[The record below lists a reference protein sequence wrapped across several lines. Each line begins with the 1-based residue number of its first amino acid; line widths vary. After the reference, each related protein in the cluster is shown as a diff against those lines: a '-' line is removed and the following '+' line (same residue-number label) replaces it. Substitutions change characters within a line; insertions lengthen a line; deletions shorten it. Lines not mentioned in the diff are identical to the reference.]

1 MKKCKNCGGP
11 IGAARLKANPDA
23 EICAKCIMN
32 ARGKEYDETFDDI
45 EVLEVPEEL
54 KQKLR
59 NRSAKINQEKESW
72 EKEKE
77 QSQIKFQEKFI
88 HEKEELLEKQRQVE
102 QENSELLSMLK
113 NLKKELNRCV
123 LNKEELV
130 EKLVQAEQ
138 EYSELLS
145 MLKNI
150 KKELNRYVLQNKLSN
165 LQKNQI
171 ILYENPNR
179 YTQKS
184 PLLVGRAVI
193 ETNTYT
199 LAAWS
204 NVDDKGKRYWSG
216 YLNSPAIWS
225 NVSVKGQRYWS
236 GYLNEPNEHK
246 DGKSSNRRIWFEK
259 KSENFIGQ
267 ISFGFVDYD
276 IKLKL
281 CTHPTTQFQYL
292 EGEIRPMAQKQFG
305 KR

>member
-1 MKKCKNCGGP
+1 MKLCQKCNKPIELALLNTNSETNICGRCRGLDVNLFYDVVKKMVKTLDLEPKIKKRLENDLLERTQEISNIYREQLITHEKNVEQYV
-11 IGAARLKANPDA
+11 A
-23 EICAKCIMN
+23 EQMHTTPQKIASERN
-32 ARGKEYDETFDDI
+32 ALQQ
-45 EVLEVPEEL
+45 EVRDLLDMRNIIFSEQEEL
-54 KQKLR
+54 FRTQQDFE
-59 NRSAKINQEKESW
+59 QEKA
-72 EKEKE
+72 
-77 QSQIKFQEKFI
+77 
-88 HEKEELLEKQRQVE
+88 
-102 QENSELLSMLK
+102 ELLSTLK
-113 NLKKELNRCV
+113 
-123 LNKEELV
+123 
-130 EKLVQAEQ
+130 
-138 EYSELLS
+138 S
-145 MLKNI
+145 MKN
-150 KKELNRYVLQNKLSN
+150 ELNRYVLQNKLSN
-165 LQKNQI
+165 LRENQI